1 MATPRLFRLKSQ
13 VAPAA
18 SGPIATELP
27 FARIWIDTGVFHL
40 DSPYDYEVPEKYSDL
55 VTTGIRVQVPFGNR
69 EVEGLVIE
77 RVGVPAVTNG
87 LKSITKILSPH
98 PVATTKSLE
107 LIAQCALR
115 WATNPWDVMRSA
127 IPPRV
132 AAVDKAFI
140 PSESKPCRV
149 NNQADSSFRA
159 FEPHESP
166 YAQVA
171 LIAREAC
178 RKGTVLIVAPDE
190 RDILAILAQLDGVT
204 SPVLRIDSGVS
215 RNERYQN
222 FLSAMESTSQ
232 IVIGSRNAIFTPL
245 APGSTIIVF
254 KESSPDLYEVRS
266 PAWNARDV
274 AMMRRS
280 IDSARVV
287 LTGYVPSLDVA
298 ALIDTKRINYFNS
311 NAKISV
317 KAFTP
322 VDSSLLPGRIFADI
336 RSNISQGPVLFLL
349 PRKGYAN
356 GILCAHCKNVAVCA
370 CGGRL
375 HLTSKNADPAC
386 RICGTTTKDW
396 KCGFCTR
403 DKKFVVSRGIERAQ
417 EEIARAFPNTPIVLS
432 FGDVIKDRV
441 EAKPCIVLATPGAL
455 PQVSGGYSAVVVLE
469 GLSYFNHDDLRASE
483 RANELFFEVSGAIKK
498 GGVVLLAIDDSHP
511 IVSSLIRWNPST
523 ILKRELAQ
531 RAEISFPP
539 SVNSAVMILPTTQA
553 SPLVTGINRA
563 IADIRLASDTRVLGP
578 TKIDSE
584 LSKVVILSSSDS
596 KAALTAFLHELMRRR
611 SIAKKSDSSLRI
623 DPYSL

>member
-1 MATPRLFRLKSQ
+1 M
-13 VAPAA
+13 
-18 SGPIATELP
+18 
-27 FARIWIDTGVFHL
+27 
-40 DSPYDYEVPEKYSDL
+40 
-55 VTTGIRVQVPFGNR
+55 
-69 EVEGLVIE
+69 
-77 RVGVPAVTNG
+77 
-87 LKSITKILSPH
+87 
-98 PVATTKSLE
+98 
-107 LIAQCALR
+107 
-115 WATNPWDVMRSA
+115 
-127 IPPRV
+127 
-132 AAVDKAFI
+132 
-140 PSESKPCRV
+140 
-149 NNQADSSFRA
+149 
-159 FEPHESP
+159 
-166 YAQVA
+166 
-171 LIAREAC
+171 
-178 RKGTVLIVAPDE
+178 
-190 RDILAILAQLDGVT
+190 
-204 SPVLRIDSGVS
+204 
-215 RNERYQN
+215 
-222 FLSAMESTSQ
+222 
-232 IVIGSRNAIFTPL
+232 
-245 APGSTIIVF
+245 IIVF

-266 PAWNARDV
+266 PAWNARDISL
-274 AMMRRS
+274 MRRS
-280 IDSARVV
+280 IDSVRVF

-311 NAKISV
+311 NAKVSV

-386 RICGTTTKDW
+386 RICGNTTKDW
-396 KCGFCTR
+396 KCSFCTR

-441 EAKPCIVLATPGAL
+441 EAKPCIVLATPGAV

-469 GLSYFNHDDLRASE
+469 GLSYFSHDDLRASE
-483 RANELFFEVSGAIKK
+483 RANELFFEVSGAVKK
-498 GGVVLLAIDDSHP
+498 EGVVLLAIDDSHP

-563 IADIRLASDTRVLGP
+563 IADARLASDTRVLGP

-584 LSKVVILSSSDS
+584 SSKVVILSSSDS
-596 KAALTAFLHELMRRR
+596 RGALTTFLHELMRRR
-611 SIAKKSDSSLRI
+611 SIARKSDSSLRI